1 MESLG
6 RFELES
12 GARRLSV
19 EVPDRFVMV
28 EGEAVGRAVLGQDV
42 HDVLLLTGRELVVAA
57 IVAVIGSAAAAE
69 VVLYPLAGL
78 SPMIVRHI
86 IINMREAPRLL
97 RQPGFIVA
105 LALAALPGIWID
117 GRTAKPVGRLQQ
129 VGLIVQACVAK
140 LTFFVETQCV
150 SVRNI
155 FGF

>member
-6 RFELES
+6 HFELES

-42 HDVLLLTGRELVVAA
+42 HDVLLLAGRELVFTA
-57 IVAVIGSAAAAE
+57 IVAVVRAAAAAE

-78 SPMIVRHI
+78 SPMAMWHI
-86 IINMREAPRLL
+86 IVDMREAPCLF
-97 RQPGFIVA
+97 RQPDFIVA

-117 GRTAKPVGRLQQ
+117 GRTAKTVSRLQ
-129 VGLIVQACVAK
+129 
-140 LTFFVETQCV
+140 
-150 SVRNI
+150 
-155 FGF
+155 